1 VRAEDG
7 FVDDEGSYGCVG
19 ENVGR
24 SGGE

>member
-7 FVDDEGSYGCVG
+7 LVDDEGSDGCVG